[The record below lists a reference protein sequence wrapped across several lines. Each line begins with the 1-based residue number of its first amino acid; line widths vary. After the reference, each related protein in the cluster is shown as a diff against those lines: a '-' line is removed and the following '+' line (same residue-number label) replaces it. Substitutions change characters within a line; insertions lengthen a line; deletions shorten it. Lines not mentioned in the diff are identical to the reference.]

1 MNVDQREDR
10 QLDELL
16 RQSYAE
22 LRQTKADQR
31 QAVLDGLSDARRSA
45 NSPVRPSRHWLPWA
59 LTAACLIA
67 LFAVWSWRTTGPG
80 NVAYGIDD
88 VPQRLAEVQSLSL
101 HGWMWMRWPWETK
114 KPPIRLPIE
123 IVLKRPGKFRA
134 TSSGVSFRN
143 REPQIRQIVQLCD
156 GQHEWLLDG
165 DHKLQSSR
173 PISALNA
180 LLNTETIAQS
190 AAALDVLGPPDA
202 AYRKVGTEN
211 DNGRRLDVY
220 QARFQTGTN
229 TTVAR
234 VWIDPK
240 DGIPV
245 RVMREETDASG
256 KTSPAMELTEIAVNV
271 PLADELF
278 RFDGPKQAQP
288 TGPAAP
294 QPTTAPPVLDLAPSG
309 SALNGS
315 EKLEFWQALRI
326 SDNSALIIWW
336 RSAPVAQTDAPDWLS
351 NMTMVATSSGGDRAL
366 RHHWIY
372 QSNAADRWNW
382 SLVVPADGRSLGRGQ
397 IRFTLQAPRWV
408 GTLHVMPLRLREDDL
423 RRLLRAAHDA
433 ILPNNAPE
441 ISLPYL
447 QAVARKLSSDKSSN

>member
-1 MNVDQREDR
+1 M
-10 QLDELL
+10 
-16 RQSYAE
+16 
-22 LRQTKADQR
+22 
-31 QAVLDGLSDARRSA
+31 
-45 NSPVRPSRHWLPWA
+45 
-59 LTAACLIA
+59 
-67 LFAVWSWRTTGPG
+67 
-80 NVAYGIDD
+80 
-88 VPQRLAEVQSLSL
+88 
-101 HGWMWMRWPWETK
+101 
-114 KPPIRLPIE
+114 
-123 IVLKRPGKFRA
+123 
-134 TSSGVSFRN
+134 
-143 REPQIRQIVQLCD
+143 QLCD

-165 DHKLQSSR
+165 DHKLQSSK

-180 LLNTETIAQS
+180 LLKTEAIAQS
-190 AAALDVLGPPDA
+190 TAALDVLGPPDA

-211 DNGRRLDVY
+211 HKGRRLDVY

-229 TTVAR
+229 TTVSR

-245 RVMREETDASG
+245 RVMRREETDASG
-256 KTSPAMELTEIAVNV
+256 KTSPEMELTEIAVNV

-278 RFDGPKQAQP
+278 RFDGPKQAPP
-288 TGPAAP
+288 TGPAAQ
-294 QPTTAPPVLDLAPSG
+294 QPTTAPRVLDLSPSG

-326 SDNSALIIWW
+326 SDNAALIVWW

-408 GTLHVMPLRLREDDL
+408 GTLHMMPLRLREDDL
-423 RRLLRAAHDA
+423 RRLLRGPRRDPAEQC
-433 ILPNNAPE
+433 P
-441 ISLPYL
+441 
-447 QAVARKLSSDKSSN
+447 